1 MLAVQDKTVFDNYI
15 SGAIPEDQ
23 LPKDVVDATG
33 ASSVDSAM
41 VVDEKE
47 EPSDFVISSAIAGPV
62 ANVEESEAVGLIL
75 GRERSVHTA
84 KSVLVAPSKDF
95 KSLFAAATESKAPA
109 AASTRPAHDRYQT
122 RPEQDYYRNIGLG
135 TDDIDTRGSMFLGAQ
150 DRSSSSGLNSEAR
163 RQESS
168 SSHSRERRSVSVSEA
183 TEAKRPKAGLKPII
197 VIPGTAS
204 SPINRYNMVKFFGEG
219 VYEAIDPND
228 PNLDDSAPHKAE
240 FMRIKENGEQVPYE
254 VTDSTTKFTAADWE
268 RVISIFTIGKV
279 WQFKAYAPYKDD
291 RIADMFQKHCGI
303 YIRLGTEKIPQD
315 TIAKWK
321 VKTINVSRS
330 HRHADAAT
338 LREFWDT
345 IDLFVKTNKIN
356 HLRT

>member
-1 MLAVQDKTVFDNYI
+1 M
-15 SGAIPEDQ
+15 
-23 LPKDVVDATG
+23 
-33 ASSVDSAM
+33 
-41 VVDEKE
+41 DEKE
-47 EPSDFVISSAIAGPV
+47 EPSDFTISAALSGPTTH
-62 ANVEESEAVGLIL
+62 VEEPEAVALVL
-75 GRERSVHTA
+75 NRERSVHTA

-95 KSLFAAATESKAPA
+95 KSLFSVASEAKAPA
-109 AASTRPAHDRYQT
+109 AAAPRPAHDRYQQ

-135 TDDIDTRGSMFLGAQ
+135 TDDIDTQGSMFLSAQ
-150 DRSSSSGLNSEAR
+150 ERVAPAPSGITR
-163 RQESS
+163 ESPS
-168 SSHSRERRSVSVSEA
+168 ASSRERRPAPAVEA
-183 TEAKRPKAGLKPII
+183 TEAKRPKAQLKPII
-197 VIPGTAS
+197 VVPGTAS
-204 SPINRYNMVKFFGEG
+204 SPVNRWNMQKFFGEG

-228 PNLDDSAPHKAE
+228 PKLDENAPHRVE
-240 FMRIKENGEQVPYE
+240 FIRVKENGEQVPYE
-254 VTDSTTKFTAADWE
+254 VVDSTAKFTPADWE

-315 TIAKWK
+315 TVGKWK
-321 VKTINVSRS
+321 VKSITVSKS
-330 HRHADAAT
+330 HRHNDAAT